1 MATITIQN
9 TSRETPVKQQVETNA
24 DKKTKFL
31 PPDMAVRIAWALT
44 NQLSESESV
53 RFEAN
58 RAIQLMED
66 IRIKAN
72 KSDEYE
78 EKLYVDWVC
87 AAIGA
92 TYRDLVTIINGRNL
106 NFDDVKQLRNT
117 ELENIKNYSQFTT
130 NLQSSIPRI
139 SVMTFGGVSF
149 SILLTKLSPNLGE
162 YFLPLLA
169 LGAVIG
175 YFLNGAIIIPFTHKK
190 MQIQKIKLDY
200 DRNRYYEQYVERSK
214 AALTA
219 LYLSADRHHNNI
231 FKNFYD
237 SEKAK
242 PGDVKIIID
251 EVLGGIS
258 STMCKNISKC
268 MIGNIVTLNKWSI
281 CETGLGIENCPNNK
295 NMI

>member
-24 DKKTKFL
+24 DKKTKLL

-53 RFEAN
+53 RLEAN
-58 RAIQLMED
+58 RAIRLMEE
-66 IRIKAN
+66 IREKAN
-72 KSDEYE
+72 GSDDD

-106 NFDDVKQLRNT
+106 NFDDVKKLRDK
-117 ELENIKNYSQFTT
+117 EIDNINYYSQFTT

-139 SVMTFGGVSF
+139 SAMTIGGVGVPVIF
-149 SILLTKLSPNLGE
+149 AE
-162 YFLPLLA
+162 FLPSLNVNFLQLLA
-169 LGAVIG
+169 VGAAIG
-175 YFLNGAIIIPFTHKK
+175 YFVNGAFIIPRVQEK
-190 MQIQKIKLDY
+190 MQIQKIKLDNDRTQYY
-200 DRNRYYEQYVERSK
+200 DLYVERSK
-214 AALTA
+214 EALIA
-219 LYLSADRHHNNI
+219 LYMSANSHHNNV

-237 SEKAK
+237 SKK
-242 PGDVKIIID
+242 VLYDDVKIIID
-251 EVLGGIS
+251 EMLDSIS
-258 STMCKNISKC
+258 STMCPKISKC
-268 MIGNIVTLNKWSI
+268 GIGKIITPDMWSI